1 MGKSNSGRRLNQN
14 KIIIYATSGVCG
26 SKDSRDDSH
35 GLDYIRQ
42 VSVQNK
48 GCVWN
53 PYRIY
58 DIHPK
63 KKIGYSRTEVT

>member
-1 MGKSNSGRRLNQN
+1 MGGWGMGKSNSGRRLNQN

-48 GCVWN
+48 GCV
-53 PYRIY
+53 
-58 DIHPK
+58 
-63 KKIGYSRTEVT
+63 